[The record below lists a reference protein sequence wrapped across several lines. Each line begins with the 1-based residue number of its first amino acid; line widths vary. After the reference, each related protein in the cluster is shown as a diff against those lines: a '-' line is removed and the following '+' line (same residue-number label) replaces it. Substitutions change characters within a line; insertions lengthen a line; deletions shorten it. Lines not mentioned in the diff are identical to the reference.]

1 MKKFINFIN
10 YILFSIV
17 YWQACRKAQSL
28 HRRNGARYFVI
39 PCDWRM
45 VVCNRKEYRKL
56 LRDGRA
62 EGKFNLIKRDSFYFT
77 ADRGGYTDLNPRRVE
92 LKRRMAFRHFC
103 RHSPIH

>member
-17 YWQACRKAQSL
+17 YWQACRKAESL
-28 HRRNGARYFVI
+28 HRRNGVRYFVI
-39 PCDWRM
+39 PCEWRM
-45 VVCNRKEYRKL
+45 VVCK
-56 LRDGRA
+56 
-62 EGKFNLIKRDSFYFT
+62 GKFNLIKRDSFYFT